1 MSEGFCA
8 MMFVFGKPIA
18 EPSLSPGEVAMA
30 QWEAPFPTLLP
41 LITRYSFAV
50 LPIANRTRF
59 NPLSKIKVGR

>member
-1 MSEGFCA
+1 
-8 MMFVFGKPIA
+8 
-18 EPSLSPGEVAMA
+18 MA

-59 NPLSKIKVGR
+59 NPFSKIILGR